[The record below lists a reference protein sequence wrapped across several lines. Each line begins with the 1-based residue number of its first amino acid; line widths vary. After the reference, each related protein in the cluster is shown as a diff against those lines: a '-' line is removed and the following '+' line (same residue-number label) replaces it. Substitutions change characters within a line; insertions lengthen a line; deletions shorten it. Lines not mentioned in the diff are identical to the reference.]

1 MASRA
6 TRTSIRWQSNHLP
19 RYARQPTGTP
29 QVRGHH
35 AKPRASLSAQVQ
47 QSRTANPQ
55 VVGAT
60 ESIKAKSWPKSS
72 RASAYVQALLSCFEP
87 GHETLSHAAMRCGIE
102 LLADKILGEPDGQ

>member
-60 ESIKAKSWPKSS
+60 ESIKAKSWPKQS
-72 RASAYVQALLSCFEP
+72 RASPSSQVLLGCFNP
-87 GHETLSHAAMRCGIE
+87 GHKTLSQPAMRGGIE
-102 LLADKILGEPDGQ
+102 LLADKI